1 MDSPPPRHHSATVAF
16 EEANGS
22 EGETM
27 KKHSSKHNPLS
38 STDVELCTTICVD
51 LAKNVFQ
58 LAGEDATGRVI
69 YEDRLK
75 SRQVFHDFLIKL
87 PVSVT
92 VLMECGPGAQAWAR
106 LLQAQG
112 NSVRILPAQRVA
124 DHRSGAKNDRN
135 DAHAI
140 LRAGRDISIA
150 SIPIKSTTALAV
162 QALHRIRRGNIKR
175 HTALGNQI
183 RGLLLEHGVSMPQ
196 GDAAISKQV
205 PRALEDASL
214 PLPDLLR
221 ELLDELLN
229 DWMSLAERITRLSK
243 RLEATAQVDEVA
255 QRLITIRGVGP
266 IIATA
271 IVAKQTEP
279 SRFATGRMYAAFFG
293 IVPDQHS
300 SGNKIRLGKM
310 SKRGDGYIRSLMIQ
324 GAHAVLSQLRPDSD
338 QPDDRR
344 LLRWLTRLG
353 RKEAAIRLANRN
365 LRIIWA
371 LLQNDQVYQRKLNNS
386 LEAPMSL

>member
-1 MDSPPPRHHSATVAF
+1 
-16 EEANGS
+16 
-22 EGETM
+22 M
-27 KKHSSKHNPLS
+27 KKHSSKHQSLS

-51 LAKNVFQ
+51 LAKQVFQ

-69 YEDRLK
+69 YEDRIK
-75 SRQVFHDFLIKL
+75 SRQAFHELLLKL
-87 PVSVT
+87 PVTVT

-106 LLQAQG
+106 LLQAKG
-112 NSVRILPAQRVA
+112 NPVRILPAQRVA
-124 DHRSGAKNDRN
+124 EHRSGAKNDRN

-140 LRAGRDISIA
+140 LRAGRDSSIA
-150 SIPIKSTTALAV
+150 SIPIKSTTALAI
-162 QALHRIRRGNIKR
+162 QALHRVRRGNIKR
-175 HTALGNQI
+175 HTALGNQM

-196 GDAAISKQV
+196 GDAAISKHV
-205 PRALEDASL
+205 PQALEDASL
-214 PLPDLLR
+214 PLPDVLR
-221 ELLDELLN
+221 ELLNELLA
-229 DWMSLAERITRLSK
+229 DWLALGERITTLSR
-243 RLEATAQVDEVA
+243 RLEKTAQEDEVA
-255 QRLITIRGVGP
+255 QRLVTIRGVGP

-279 SRFATGRMYAAFFG
+279 RRFASGRMYSAFFG

-300 SGNKIRLGKM
+300 SGNKIRLGRM

-344 LLRWLTRLG
+344 LLRWLSRLG

-365 LRIIWA
+365 LRIIWS
-371 LLQNDQVYQRKLNNS
+371 LLQSDQVYQRKPKDHT
-386 LEAPMSL
+386 EAAMSS